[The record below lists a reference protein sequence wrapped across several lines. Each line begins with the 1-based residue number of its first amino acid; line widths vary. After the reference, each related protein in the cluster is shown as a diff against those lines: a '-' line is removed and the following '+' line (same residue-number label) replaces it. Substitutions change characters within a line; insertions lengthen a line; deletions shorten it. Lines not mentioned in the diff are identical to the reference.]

1 MRASAWA
8 LLSCLSCLRDACSV
22 PRWIVSVQDAER
34 GRSDVGAA
42 VRGRYGSGRYWQRR
56 AFRWLL
62 DICGNEVSTLSYLE
76 DFEGGGVL
84 TSVGRLEAG

>member
-56 AFRWLL
+56 AVRWLL
-62 DICGNEVSTLSYLE
+62 DIWGNEVSILLLWKILGEMEDLHLS
-76 DFEGGGVL
+76 
-84 TSVGRLEAG
+84 AG